1 MKLSAKAQKALGRV
15 VEQFETG
22 DLSPIVKIVRLRRTH
37 PVPFDHWSFSNR
49 ILAYVQT
56 GSADL
61 RGYRQWQKA
70 GRQVQ
75 KGSTAAFIWAPRTK
89 KITDDDDNETTRVI
103 GFLSVAVFPDY
114 ATEGD
119 PVPGLEQPPAD
130 LPPLADIA
138 EKMGITT
145 RWTSSPARDHLG
157 IPPGCLGKCNM
168 DGSEITLG
176 THDPEVFFHELAHA
190 AHARIDGLRP
200 GQHTDQETIA
210 EFTAAVLMALYG
222 LGDRTGNAWRYIQS
236 YSKDPLTAIQ
246 RALSTVEKVLI
257 LLEMV

>member
-1 MKLSAKAQKALGRV
+1 MKLSAKAQKALNRV
-15 VEQFETG
+15 VEQFQTG
-22 DLSPIVKIVRLRRTH
+22 DLSPVVKIVRLRRTH
-37 PVPFDHWSFSNR
+37 TVPFDNWSFSNR
-49 ILAYVQT
+49 VLAYVQT
-56 GSADL
+56 GSTDL

-70 GRQVQ
+70 DRQVQ
-75 KGSTAAFIWAPRTK
+75 KGSTAAFIWAPRIK
-89 KITDDDDNETTRVI
+89 KATDDDDNETVRVI

-114 ATEGD
+114 ATKGD
-119 PVPGLEQPPAD
+119 SIPGSEQPPSE

-138 EKMGITT
+138 EKMSITT
-145 RWTSSPARDHLG
+145 RWTPGGLG
-157 IPPGCLGKCNM
+157 NCNL
-168 DGSEITLG
+168 DGTAITLG

-236 YSKDPLTAIQ
+236 YSENPLTAIQ

-257 LLEMV
+257 LLEVV

>member
-1 MKLSAKAQKALGRV
+1 
-15 VEQFETG
+15 
-22 DLSPIVKIVRLRRTH
+22 
-37 PVPFDHWSFSNR
+37 
-49 ILAYVQT
+49 
-56 GSADL
+56 
-61 RGYRQWQKA
+61 
-70 GRQVQ
+70 
-75 KGSTAAFIWAPRTK
+75 
-89 KITDDDDNETTRVI
+89 
-103 GFLSVAVFPDY
+103 
-114 ATEGD
+114 
-119 PVPGLEQPPAD
+119 
-130 LPPLADIA
+130 
-138 EKMGITT
+138 
-145 RWTSSPARDHLG
+145 
-157 IPPGCLGKCNM
+157 M